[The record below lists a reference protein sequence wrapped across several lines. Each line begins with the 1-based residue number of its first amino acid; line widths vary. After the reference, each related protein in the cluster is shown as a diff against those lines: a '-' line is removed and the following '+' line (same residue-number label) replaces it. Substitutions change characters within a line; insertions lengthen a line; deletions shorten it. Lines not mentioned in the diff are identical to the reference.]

1 VLDKK
6 EDQQMEQQ
14 KEQQQD
20 SAPKGY
26 AVYSHLGFTIAAC
39 IFGGVILGK
48 FLDDRLGTSPGLLI
62 LCILLGIA
70 AAFWSIFRLAKTGR
84 K

>member
-1 VLDKK
+1 MPDKK
-6 EDQQMEQQ
+6 EDQQTERQ

-20 SAPKGY
+20 SALKWY
-26 AVYSHLGFTIAAC
+26 AIYSHLVFTMAAC
-39 IFGGVILGK
+39 IFGGVFLGK

-62 LCILLGIA
+62 LLTLLGIA
-70 AAFWSIFRLAKTGR
+70 AAFWAIFRLAKTGG